1 MRVVSFQCDACGRS
15 SNREILPLPTR
26 RHIDY
31 SERVKQLGGFFDQS
45 QLPYGWTEESV
56 PYKGQVIYKQHGNV
70 PLVDKCSICR
80 EHDAKS
86 TPRRYLEGEERIP
99 KRVRDLTE

>member
-1 MRVVSFQCDACGRS
+1 MSHRARVYHNIESLAR
-15 SNREILPLPTR
+15 ITHAR
-26 RHIDY
+26 RARRRWKLHL
-31 SERVKQLGGFFDQS
+31 EK
-45 QLPYGWTEESV
+45 
-56 PYKGQVIYKQHGNV
+56 HGNV